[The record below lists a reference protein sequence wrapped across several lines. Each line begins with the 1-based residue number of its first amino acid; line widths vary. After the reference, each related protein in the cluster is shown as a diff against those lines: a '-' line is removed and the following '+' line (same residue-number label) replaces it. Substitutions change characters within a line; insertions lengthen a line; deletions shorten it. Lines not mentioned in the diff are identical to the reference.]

1 MLKRYA
7 TSLLLVAG
15 LATTLPAQTPT
26 GTEVLQRM
34 HDAYAGKWYR
44 TLTFTQKTTRWLK
57 DGSQRDE
64 IWYESLRHFDDKG
77 TLLRIDIG
85 LPSLGNGIL
94 FSADST
100 WVVRSG
106 KLAAAQPSGNEFLPL
121 IEGVY
126 MQPVDVTAKQ
136 LTKMGFDVTQSAAG
150 EWQGSPVWIVGAS
163 TASDTTR
170 SQFWVDRARNVVVRA
185 FLKLPQGPLL
195 DIQLN
200 DYVKAGNGLLA
211 TKIDM
216 TAGGKPMQKEEYT
229 DWKVDVDLPDA
240 LFVPG
245 AWSGAAHWVKEPP
258 K

>member
-1 MLKRYA
+1 MLKGFA

-15 LATTLPAQTPT
+15 MATSLPAQTPT

-57 DGSQRDE
+57 DGSQREE

-94 FSADST
+94 FSVDST
-100 WVVRSG
+100 WVVRGG
-106 KLAAAQPSGNEFLPL
+106 KLAAAHPSGNEFLPL

-126 MQPVDVTAKQ
+126 MQPVAVTAKQ
-136 LTKMGFDVTQSAAG
+136 LTGMGFDVTESAAG
-150 EWQGSPVWIVGAS
+150 EWQGSKVWIVGAS
-163 TASDTTR
+163 TANDTTR
-170 SQFWVDRARNVVVRA
+170 SQFWVDPARNVVVRA
-185 FLKLPQGPLL
+185 FLKPAQGPLL
-195 DIQLN
+195 DIHLYN
-200 DYVKAGNGLLA
+200 YVKAGNGWLA

-216 TAGGKPMQKEEYT
+216 TAGGKPMQNEAYT
-229 DWKVDVDLPDA
+229 DWKVDVDVPA
-240 LFVPG
+240 ELFVPT
-245 AWSGAAHWVKEPP
+245 AWSSTTHWFKEPV